1 MNTPSFEMSKR
12 AIRNI
17 VPLALVMVLGAAVS
31 ACVYRVDV
39 QQGNEITT
47 DMISKLN
54 PGMTRREVVKILGY
68 PLVSDPFNRNRWDYF
83 YSYKSGK
90 TREMTRRS
98 AKLLFEGD
106 YLTSVESD
114 ITPKA
119 ENADTRE

>member
-1 MNTPSFEMSKR
+1 MKPPALEMPKR
-12 AIRNI
+12 VIRTI

-39 QQGNEITT
+39 QQGNEITA
-47 DMISKLN
+47 DMISELN
-54 PGMTRREVVKILGY
+54 PGMTRRQVVKILGY

-114 ITPKA
+114 IAPET
-119 ENADTRE
+119 E